1 MQEPNSISEASLG
14 QLLYKAA
21 SFLVV
26 GALWGCSNAV
36 LKQTTS
42 ERDDTAEGTAVG
54 TNEPSKQADS
64 TKTGARSYLNDI
76 LGGLKS
82 LLKAKVRL
90 WPHIRI

>member
-36 LKQTTS
+36 LKQTT
-42 ERDDTAEGTAVG
+42 AEGTAVG
-54 TNEPSKQADS
+54 TKEPPKQADS
-64 TKTGARSYLNDI
+64 TKTEARSYLNDI

-82 LLKAKVRL
+82 LLKAKVSL

>member
-1 MQEPNSISEASLG
+1 M
-14 QLLYKAA
+14 LYKAA

-42 ERDDTAEGTAVG
+42 ERDDNAEGTAVDAKK
-54 TNEPSKQADS
+54 PSKQADS
-64 TKTGARSYLNDI
+64 TKAGAGSYLDDV

-90 WPHIRI
+90 RPHIRILKW